1 MFAGQDLLTQ
11 HSSANGGE
19 MNGSIRLASPLGGQP
34 PGATLTISNEHLL
47 PQSPANTAMAGQAWR
62 HSLHWLSSGIQR
74 TGTGNLMHNTFFP
87 GISYINIQN

>member
-19 MNGSIRLASPLGGQP
+19 MNGSIRLASP

-62 HSLHWLSSGIQR
+62 HSLHWVSSGIQR

-87 GISYINIQN
+87 GIIYINVQY